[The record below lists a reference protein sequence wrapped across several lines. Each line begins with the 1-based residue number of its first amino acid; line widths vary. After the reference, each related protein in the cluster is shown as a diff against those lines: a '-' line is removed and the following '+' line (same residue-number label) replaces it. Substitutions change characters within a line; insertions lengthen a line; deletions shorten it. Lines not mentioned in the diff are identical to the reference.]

1 MAGMGTFAKKMQSR
15 ERGNSFD
22 YTAAESDCNAGSVF
36 APRAL
41 LLDRPETMGQ
51 GGVLEKNGFW
61 FFFGF
66 FLFIWSFQFLN
77 SVWWLPLRSL
87 SLRRRWQ
94 ALSLRKRMILS
105 VSSSSSQ

>member
-41 LLDRPETMGQ
+41 LLDRPETMGREAYSKKM
-51 GGVLEKNGFW
+51 VSGFSLD
-61 FFFGF
+61 FF
-66 FLFIWSFQFLN
+66 FLF
-77 SVWWLPLRSL
+77 
-87 SLRRRWQ
+87 
-94 ALSLRKRMILS
+94 
-105 VSSSSSQ
+105 